1 MMSLSKH
8 SGYVTSNFVV
18 LRKRVEYGQGYSLGY
33 LWTSNAKHVGCR
45 NACSPCHLGYYWSYT
60 ACSKVREIMGEILG
74 IISLTFVMLLIA
86 SDLRDMVKD
95 NEARIKV
102 LEVQCG
108 GK

>member
-1 MMSLSKH
+1 
-8 SGYVTSNFVV
+8 
-18 LRKRVEYGQGYSLGY
+18 
-33 LWTSNAKHVGCR
+33 
-45 NACSPCHLGYYWSYT
+45 
-60 ACSKVREIMGEILG
+60 MGEILG